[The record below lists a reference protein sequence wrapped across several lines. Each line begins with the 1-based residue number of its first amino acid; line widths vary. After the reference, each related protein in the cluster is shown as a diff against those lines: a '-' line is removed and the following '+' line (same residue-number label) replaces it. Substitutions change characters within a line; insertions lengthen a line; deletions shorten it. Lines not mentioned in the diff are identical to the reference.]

1 MQSFLKEMLRIKPV
15 EDFLEDLEKGPQL
28 RRALGA
34 LGLISLG
41 LGAII
46 GAGIFVIT
54 GQAAANYAG
63 PAVAISFIIAGLGC
77 AFAGLAYAEFA
88 AMVPIS
94 GSAYTYAYTTLG
106 EFWAWFI
113 AWNLVLEYLIAGST
127 VAVGWS
133 GYFTSFLKDFG
144 IIIPKELAYAPVDV
158 IDSQTKSTILSNP
171 NSSFLKKILAFLHLK
186 LTGSYFNLPAVLIVL
201 LVGIVLLIGI
211 SQSAI
216 VNNIIVIIKFLV
228 LLTFLVVGFGK
239 IDPANWTPFIPPQ
252 EEFGHYGWTGILRAA
267 GVVFFAY
274 IGFDAVSTAAQEAKD
289 PQKNLPIG
297 ILGSLAISTIL
308 YISVSLVLTGVVN
321 YKELNVPDPIAVGI
335 DKIGILGLKP
345 LVKLGALAG
354 LTSVI
359 MVTLLGQTRI
369 FFSISRDGLLPYFL
383 SKVHPTFKTPYIS
396 TIIVTLVAMLVA
408 SMFPISLLGELVSI
422 GTLLAF
428 AIVSIAVLIL
438 RITRPDINRPFKTPA
453 VFIVALLGA
462 IFSLVQMA
470 FLPPDTWIRLIIW
483 TIIGI
488 SIYSLYGF
496 KNSRLA
502 KKQELNNNQLKND

>member
-1 MQSFLKEMLRIKPV
+1 MNELSKIDELLSKMLKIKPV

-28 RRALGA
+28 KRALGA

-54 GQAAANYAG
+54 GQAAAHYAG
-63 PAVAISFIIAGLGC
+63 PAVAISFIISGLGC

-88 AMVPIS
+88 AMVPVA

-133 GYFTSFLKDFG
+133 GYFTSFLKDFQ
-144 IIIPKELAYAPVDV
+144 ILIPKEIAYAPLDV
-158 IDSQTKSTILSNP
+158 IDEQTKKEILASN
-171 NSSFLKKILAFLHLK
+171 NIDAFQKILALLNLK
-186 LTGSYFNLPAVLIVL
+186 LTGSYFNFPAVLIIFII
-201 LVGIVLLIGI
+201 GIVLLIGI
-211 SQSAI
+211 SESAT
-216 VNNIIVIIKFLV
+216 VNNIIVIIKVLV

-239 IDPANWTPFIPPQ
+239 IDPQNWTPFIP
-252 EEFGHYGWTGILRAA
+252 ESEGFGKYGITGILRAA

-289 PQKNLPIG
+289 PQRNLPIG
-297 ILGSLAISTIL
+297 ILGSLAISTLL

-321 YKELNVPDPIAVGI
+321 YKDLNVPDPIAVGI
-335 DKIGILGLKP
+335 DKIGIMWLKP

-369 FFSISRDGLLPYFL
+369 FFSMSRDGLIPEAF
-383 SKVHPTFKTPYIS
+383 SKIHPTFKTPYIS
-396 TIIVTLVAMLVA
+396 TIIVCLVAMLIA
-408 SMFPISLLGELVSI
+408 ATFPIRLLGELVSI

-428 AIVSIAVLIL
+428 SIVCIAVLVL
-438 RITRPDINRPFKTPA
+438 RIKRPDIKRPFKTPF
-453 VFIVALLGA
+453 VHIVAPLGA
-462 IFSLVQMA
+462 IFCIVQMV
-470 FLPPDTWIRLIIW
+470 FLPPDTWIRLVIW
-483 TIIGI
+483 TVLGL
-488 SIYSLYGF
+488 SIYFLYGI
-496 KNSRLA
+496 KHSRIQQ
-502 KKQELNNNQLKND
+502 KENNVN